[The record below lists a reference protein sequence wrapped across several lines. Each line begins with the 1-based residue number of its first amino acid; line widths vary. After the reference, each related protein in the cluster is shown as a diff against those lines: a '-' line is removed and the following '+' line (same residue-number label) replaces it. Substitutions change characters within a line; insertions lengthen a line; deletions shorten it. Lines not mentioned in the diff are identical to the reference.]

1 MDNIPSSIHPN
12 YKQAPLLLA
21 RETGSALSSIRSGSS
36 FLNNYRSCLYRFVL
50 ANTEVLHDKITILAN
65 RVRALEDALQHAQS
79 QLTNEEHPLLTEDLR
94 ALKRPLERESPEE
107 QAQEQEHET
116 IESIN
121 VGSL

>member
-1 MDNIPSSIHPN
+1 M
-12 YKQAPLLLA
+12 
-21 RETGSALSSIRSGSS
+21 
-36 FLNNYRSCLYRFVL
+36 L

-65 RVRALEDALQHAQS
+65 RVRALEDALQDTYG
-79 QLTNEEHPLLTEDLR
+79 QLSHEQHPLLTEDLR

-107 QAQEQEHET
+107 QLQEQEQET